1 MSQAVKLFVQIVN
14 RPLQLL
20 ICALRLSLRALY
32 WVQGWKFI
40 GWITMIIMCLNIQ
53 H

>member
-14 RPLQLL
+14 RTLQLL

-32 WVQGWKFI
+32 PCMDWKSVRPMAMMYL
-40 GWITMIIMCLNIQ
+40 TKQ
-53 H
+53 Y